1 MTPPARLS
9 GAMEI
14 LDRILNGEGAEQ
26 ALTHWGRANRFAGSG
41 DRHAIRD
48 LVFAALRCKRSY
60 AAIGGALT
68 GRGLILGHLRREGT
82 DPQDLFTGTGHA
94 PSPLSAAD
102 APREALPL
110 EALDCPDWL
119 GPQMQASLGEN
130 FAATLTAMQH
140 RAPTFLRVN
149 GRKATPDA
157 ALTSL
162 TRDGIIART
171 DSANELCLEV
181 LENARKIN
189 ISEAYLQGLV
199 ELQDLSS
206 QSVVLDLP
214 LKSGDKVLDYCAGGG
229 GKSLAMAAR
238 VDGHFHAYDHFP
250 NRLKDLPL
258 RAQRAGV
265 EVAILADPGS
275 KAPYDL
281 VLCDAPCS
289 GSGSWRRDPQGKWAL
304 TPEKLLEICGLQAE
318 ILDHAAQLVQ
328 PEGALVYV
336 TCSVLQAENEN
347 QVLAFESRHPDWRCE
362 GSKRRGVTGRGDGFF
377 AAQFRRLPGPG

>member
-1 MTPPARLS
+1 
-9 GAMEI
+9 
-14 LDRILNGEGAEQ
+14 
-26 ALTHWGRANRFAGSG
+26 
-41 DRHAIRD
+41 
-48 LVFAALRCKRSY
+48 
-60 AAIGGALT
+60 
-68 GRGLILGHLRREGT
+68 
-82 DPQDLFTGTGHA
+82 
-94 PSPLSAAD
+94 
-102 APREALPL
+102 
-110 EALDCPDWL
+110 
-119 GPQMQASLGEN
+119 
-130 FAATLTAMQH
+130 
-140 RAPTFLRVN
+140 
-149 GRKATPDA
+149 
-157 ALTSL
+157 
-162 TRDGIIART
+162 
-171 DSANELCLEV
+171 
-181 LENARKIN
+181 
-189 ISEAYLQGLV
+189 
-199 ELQDLSS
+199 
-206 QSVVLDLP
+206 
-214 LKSGDKVLDYCAGGG
+214 
-229 GKSLAMAAR
+229 MAAR

>member
-1 MTPPARLS
+1 
-9 GAMEI
+9 
-14 LDRILNGEGAEQ
+14 
-26 ALTHWGRANRFAGSG
+26 
-41 DRHAIRD
+41 
-48 LVFAALRCKRSY
+48 
-60 AAIGGALT
+60 
-68 GRGLILGHLRREGT
+68 
-82 DPQDLFTGTGHA
+82 
-94 PSPLSAAD
+94 
-102 APREALPL
+102 
-110 EALDCPDWL
+110 
-119 GPQMQASLGEN
+119 
-130 FAATLTAMQH
+130 
-140 RAPTFLRVN
+140 
-149 GRKATPDA
+149 
-157 ALTSL
+157 
-162 TRDGIIART
+162 
-171 DSANELCLEV
+171 
-181 LENARKIN
+181 
-189 ISEAYLQGLV
+189 
-199 ELQDLSS
+199 
-206 QSVVLDLP
+206 
-214 LKSGDKVLDYCAGGG
+214 
-229 GKSLAMAAR
+229 MAAR

-362 GSKRRGVTGRGDGFF
+362 GSK
-377 AAQFRRLPGPG
+377 